1 LRYLDVDTT
10 PVPDDLGPQG
20 RVVFVASYAGGV
32 YALDEERGAPVWKD
46 EKAMGV
52 TDLMLWREPAH
63 LPNPGSPDF
72 APSGPPVPGREILLA
87 SSGASGLWALE
98 PATGRTLWRVP
109 IPEGG
114 VTASSPVAGALLI
127 GTSHYGAFLLSP
139 RDGRPID
146 GFDLGSGF
154 SQSPATY
161 GSRGY
166 LLSNAGTFVGLQ
178 ILAPGA
184 GGPERSCPW

>member
-1 LRYLDVDTT
+1 
-10 PVPDDLGPQG
+10 
-20 RVVFVASYAGGV
+20 
-32 YALDEERGAPVWKD
+32 
-46 EKAMGV
+46 M
-52 TDLMLWREPAH
+52 TDLTLWREPRA
-63 LPNPGSPDF
+63 PAEPGQRRTTRPG
-72 APSGPPVPGREILLA
+72 GPPVPSREILLA

-114 VTASSPVAGALLI
+114 VTAPSPVAGALLV
-127 GTSHYGAFLLSP
+127 GTTNYGAFLLSP

-154 SQSPATY
+154 SQAPATF

-166 LLSNAGTFVGLQ
+166 VLSNGGTLVGLQ
-178 ILAPGA
+178 VLAPGV
-184 GGPERSCPW
+184 GGSERSCPW